1 MNRDFLTEAF
11 RSMNIINEEA
21 FDVDMKG
28 AEEAEDFLDK
38 DEYELL
44 TVIDDEAKDEE
55 EIKTD
60 YTGKV
65 IIECNTCHSK
75 LFKDKEDIKIEDD
88 IVNKD
93 EECPY
98 CNSLDGYEV
107 IGQIA
112 PYEDK
117 EEVKETEVIEEDV
130 SVGKDLDKYQKW
142 VDYDMKRY
150 GKISDKTN
158 KDIKEAGLQIVKDK
172 YGDYQ
177 VIAGKYDEELKESKH
192 VGKKLKESGDF
203 YNYPKYSKTL
213 YLPSIRQG
221 KVKLT
226 IGTFNDS
233 RYDDDNMFEI
243 SATVDVE
250 SRRDDFTLDSEK
262 LYKKLNISD
271 GHEKLSGYDDRYD
284 NIEDTVDEI
293 YEYFIS
299 LNQDDIDDTLIE
311 LADDVDVNRVNQ
323 MFGPIDEKLN
333 GTKKPSKKFIKE
345 QLKRNKK
352 SLRERLEE
360 ISVRTDDNKIEVIED
375 EEGKVTVTSE
385 PACKEP
391 CEVIE
396 EVPEEVKDEII
407 DNQKEDSEEVDV
419 DIDEIDT
426 DTFGDL
432 TERYLKKTYGNV
444 KCFECKSSKK
454 NNNKIVVEGFI
465 TFNSGNK
472 KATQFIFEGHSMDK
486 KGKMKLIGENKQLS
500 NGKKSFVI
508 RGHQDNSKI
517 VCESLNYRYNQNNKM
532 IRGSIK

>member
-11 RSMNIINEEA
+11 KSMNIINEEA

-98 CNSLDGYEV
+98 CNSLDGYAI

-112 PYEDK
+112 PYEEK
-117 EEVKETEVIEEDV
+117 EEEVKETEVIEEAA
-130 SVGKDLDKYQKW
+130 SVGEDLDKYQEW

-150 GKISDKTN
+150 GKISDETN
-158 KDIKEAGLQIVKDK
+158 RDVKEAGLQIVKDK

-177 VIAGKYDEELKESKH
+177 VIAGKYDEKLAES
-192 VGKKLKESGDF
+192 
-203 YNYPKYSKTL
+203 
-213 YLPSIRQG
+213 
-221 KVKLT
+221 
-226 IGTFNDS
+226 
-233 RYDDDNMFEI
+233 
-243 SATVDVE
+243 
-250 SRRDDFTLDSEK
+250 
-262 LYKKLNISD
+262 
-271 GHEKLSGYDDRYD
+271 
-284 NIEDTVDEI
+284 
-293 YEYFIS
+293 
-299 LNQDDIDDTLIE
+299 
-311 LADDVDVNRVNQ
+311 
-323 MFGPIDEKLN
+323 
-333 GTKKPSKKFIKE
+333 KKPSKKFIKE

-360 ISVRTDDNKIEVIED
+360 ISVKTDDNKIEVIED

-385 PACKEP
+385 PACEEH
-391 CEVIE
+391 CEVIK

-407 DNQKEDSEEVDV
+407 DNQKEDSEDVDV

-454 NNNKIVVEGFI
+454 NNNKIIVEGFI

-472 KATQFIFEGHSMDK
+472 KATQFIFEGHSIDR

-508 RGHQDNSKI
+508 RGHQDNNKV
-517 VCESLNYRYNQNNKM
+517 VCESLNYRYSQNNKM
-532 IRGSIK
+532 IRGSIKNI